1 MRTMKEA
8 KAIKLDC
15 TFVVNIP
22 TDNLPK
28 MAVCG
33 DGGIQIC
40 VFSETTLKTD
50 SLNLHMSYVT

>member
-1 MRTMKEA
+1 MKEA

>member
-1 MRTMKEA
+1 MSTMKEA

-28 MAVCG
+28 MAVEMVEYRS
-33 DGGIQIC
+33 
-40 VFSETTLKTD
+40 VFFLR
-50 SLNLHMSYVT
+50 LL